1 MTTTTRS
8 ATSTAAAR
16 MTTGLVGGA
25 VGGMA
30 GGIAFG
36 MLMQLMNVMPMIA
49 MLVGSE
55 SIAVA
60 WGVHVMISASLGAL
74 FGLVVAG
81 WTRSR
86 SLLAIAG
93 LAYGVLWWV
102 LGAMLL
108 MPAKLGM
115 PVLQV
120 DAMAWKSLMG
130 HMIFGVILGLVT
142 GAWMRRAA
150 GTDA

>member
-30 GGIAFG
+30 GGMVFG
-36 MLMQLMNVMPMIA
+36 MLMQMMNVMPMIA

-60 WGVHVMISASLGAL
+60 WGVHVMISASLGGL

-142 GAWMRRAA
+142 GAWMRRAV